1 MSHNAK
7 KSAGFFFAF
16 IILIS
21 SNCAFGGQISV
32 INPTAGS
39 AFIDTT
45 PVVSPTNNARG
56 PSNIT
61 TGNYKRQIGKKFE
74 IIRKFL
80 AKIDVGLFSISER
93 DELLT
98 EVYSLLLD
106 DNLLPA
112 QKSILM
118 AEIERLKID

>member
-1 MSHNAK
+1 MSYNAK
-7 KSAGFFFAF
+7 KSGRFFFAF
-16 IILIS
+16 IIVIS
-21 SNCAFGGQISV
+21 SNCAIGGQISV

-45 PVVSPTNNARG
+45 PVVSPANNAPG

-61 TGNYKRQIGKKFE
+61 TGNYERKIGKKYE

-80 AKIDVGLFSISER
+80 AKIDVGLFSKSER
-93 DELLT
+93 EALLT

-106 DNLLPA
+106 DNLLPV
-112 QKSILM
+112 QKSILK
-118 AEIERLKID
+118 AETERLK